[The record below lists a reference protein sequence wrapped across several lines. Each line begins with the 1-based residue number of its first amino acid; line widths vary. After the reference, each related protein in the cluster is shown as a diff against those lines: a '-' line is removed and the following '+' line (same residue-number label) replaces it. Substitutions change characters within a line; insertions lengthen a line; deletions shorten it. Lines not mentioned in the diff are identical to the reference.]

1 MIFVLILFIG
11 DSCQYWMDLENQRLS
26 SPYYPEYY
34 FADDNNCEWL
44 ITAPEGHIIS
54 LEFDHFN
61 VVSKNLNS
69 KLKFSLSKMIYIIGG
84 WRFSPFCV

>member
-1 MIFVLILFIG
+1 MLIG

-26 SPYYPEYY
+26 SPYYPDYY

-54 LEFDHFN
+54 LEFDHF
-61 VVSKNLNS
+61 VSRNLD
-69 KLKFSLSKMIYIIGG
+69 LK
-84 WRFSPFCV
+84 